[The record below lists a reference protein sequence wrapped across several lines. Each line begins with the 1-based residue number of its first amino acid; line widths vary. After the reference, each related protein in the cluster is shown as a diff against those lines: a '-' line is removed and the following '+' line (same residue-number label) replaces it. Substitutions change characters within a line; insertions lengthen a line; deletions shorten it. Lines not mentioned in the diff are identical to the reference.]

1 MATSMKF
8 DFPIPGQSAHDLRSG
23 DLLFPKNP
31 LYQVVAALPGVDQ
44 VLNEF
49 DAQDHKSSKVHQ
61 VLSSAKPQDK
71 RLQAYL
77 RVLESQMSRAFGL
90 DFSGP
95 LGLLDLPL
103 LIYLYRLLF
112 EDLSN
117 QIGPYLD
124 DINLTFGHVAMVFE
138 ESGEWFVAEAG
149 CTDYSHYRVSIAPY
163 FDPEDSDRASG
174 QKRGWAARREA
185 LGQCTWTARHTQFDP
200 KKSPDQM
207 TTIVNEFKN
216 WLSVPY
222 GILEPGMMKNPDRMY
237 CSEVLVRSFEK
248 AKMWMDENQNW
259 EWVLAQIVGLPD
271 PQVAIVRKIVGR
283 IPVEFPLLSPK
294 MIYKSPQ
301 LKQVF
306 CPTDAQGQAL
316 SYA

>member
-1 MATSMKF
+1 MTQSTKF
-8 DFPIPGQSAHDLRSG
+8 DFPVPGQHDLQSG

-31 LYQVVAALPGVDQ
+31 DYSVVAAFPSVDQ
-44 VLNEF
+44 VLQEF
-49 DAQDHKSSKVHQ
+49 GAQVHHKSSKIHQ

-77 RVLESQMSRAFGL
+77 RVLESQLSRAFGL

-95 LGLLDLPL
+95 LGFLDLPL

-112 EDLSN
+112 EDLSD

-163 FDPEDSDRASG
+163 FDRSDIGRTQG
-174 QKRGWAARREA
+174 PMRGWAARRAA
-185 LGQCTWTARHTQFDP
+185 LGQCTWTARHTQLDP
-200 KKSPDQM
+200 EKSPDQL
-207 TTIVNEFKN
+207 TIVVNEFKN

-248 AKMWMDENQNW
+248 ANMAMDENQNW
-259 EWVLAQIVGLPD
+259 EWVLAQIVGLQD
-271 PQVAIVRKIVGR
+271 PEVEIVRKIVGR
-283 IPVEFPLLSPK
+283 IPAEFPLLSPK

-301 LKQVF
+301 LKPVF
-306 CPTDAQGQAL
+306 SPTDAMGNVL
-316 SYA
+316 TYA